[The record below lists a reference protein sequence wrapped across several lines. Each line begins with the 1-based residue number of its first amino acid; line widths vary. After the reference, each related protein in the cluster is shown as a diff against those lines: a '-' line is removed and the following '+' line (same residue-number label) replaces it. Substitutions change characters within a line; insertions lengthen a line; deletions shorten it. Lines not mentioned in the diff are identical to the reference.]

1 MNILFNFFYV
11 YSNIFPLRDNDTV
24 EVFEKLS
31 DRTVVLVK
39 STVMI
44 ENPHTKEW
52 NEIGENIPTMTQLK
66 IYKTDKQSDL
76 SLKDKPQ
83 LFKDEKYAPHNGF
96 FFISYKGAGLYGFEF
111 KINTTDPNTYGLKIE
126 MFEGNADNPEI
137 MSGIDYH
144 MSWLTQKLGDLLS
157 FARNNFEIEE
167 MGDQDEVEYVR
178 LYNNIFKLVF
188 RIFLLKII
196 VLIVTIFYVNKS
208 VKKFFITHKIAK

>member
-1 MNILFNFFYV
+1 MNILFYFIYV
-11 YSNIFPLRDNDTV
+11 YSNIFSLQDNDTV

-39 STVMI
+39 TTVMV

-52 NEIGENIPTMTQLK
+52 HEIDENVPTMTQLK
-66 IYKTDKQSDL
+66 IYKSDKQSDL

-83 LFKDEKYAPHNGF
+83 LFEDEKYAPHNGF
-96 FFISYKGAGLYGFEF
+96 FFISYKGAGLYGFKF
-111 KINTTDPNTYGLKIE
+111 KVKTNAQYIYGIKIE

-144 MSWLTQKLGDLLS
+144 MSWLTQKVGDLLN

-178 LYNNIFKLVF
+178 LYNYIFKLVF
-188 RIFLLKII
+188 RIFALKII
-196 VLIVTIFYVNKS
+196 VLAVTIFYVNRS